1 MPRLFEPPPI
11 PIMKTLLPLA
21 FLLAAAVPAPAE
33 NDAPPADESVPAFS
47 PDALAELKKLAES
60 GNAGAQTELGMRLL
74 YGVGVSENVAE
85 AERFLR
91 LAAARNNPLAHF
103 LLGNVLSEKGDEASA
118 REALEHWEKAAPYI
132 LGARYNLGLA
142 NMRGEGCL
150 PDLSAAVLWFVR
162 TAGAEPAPENP
173 DDADLVQKAQ
183 RILERRFPEQL
194 PTTPLSEICRRTEA
208 GDADAE
214 LALAVRLRDE
224 IIGDDLTPEAR
235 REEAFKWM
243 VRAHAHGRA
252 DARDVFWRPL
262 YVRERARETRLREK
276 ADAGDAAAQ
285 LELGRLYLGDM
296 NAFPRREAN
305 PPLAAKYLRL
315 AAAQG
320 SAEAARLLAN
330 LEKSAPEKQ

>member
-1 MPRLFEPPPI
+1 
-11 PIMKTLLPLA
+11 MKTSLPFFL
-21 FLLAAAVPAPAE
+21 LLAAAVPAFAG
-33 NDAPPADESVPAFS
+33 NDAPSAAEPNAESASALPS
-47 PDALAELKKLAES
+47 DALAELKKRADS
-60 GNAGAQTELGMRLL
+60 DDSGAQTELGMRLL
-74 YGVGVSENVAE
+74 YGVGVPENAAE
-85 AERFLR
+85 AERLLS

-103 LLGNVLSEKGDEASA
+103 LLGNVLAGKGDEASA

-142 NMRGEGCL
+142 NMRGDGCL

-162 TAGAEPAPENP
+162 TAGAEPNPENP
-173 DDADLVQKAQ
+173 DDADVVQRAQ

-194 PTTPLSEICRRTEA
+194 PTTSLSEICRRAEA

-224 IIGDDLTPEAR
+224 IVGDDLTSEAR

-262 YVRERARETRLREK
+262 YVRERAREARLREK

-285 LELGRLYLGDM
+285 LELGRLHLGDM

-320 SAEAARLLAN
+320 SAEAARLLAD
-330 LEKSAPEKQ
+330 LEKSDSEK